1 MTAAPRVGFFGRLG
15 SGNLGNDASLE
26 AVLAHVR
33 SEYPA
38 ATLDAMCSG
47 PDRVSARYDLLAS
60 HLHWLH
66 APSRRSWPRPVAMAL
81 SALRVAAGLCIDAWR
96 TASWV
101 RKHDVAIVPGMGVL
115 EANLVIRPWQ
125 EPYSLFLLALFG
137 RLFRTKV
144 ALVGVGASAIPLRSS
159 RWLLTKATRH
169 AHYVSYRDEY
179 SRDAMRQMG
188 VKRNHEPVFPDLVF
202 SLPTPELPVQL
213 RTVAVGV
220 MAYWG
225 SNADRSRRQAIHD
238 TYLQAVKEFVRWL
251 LDTGHEVRL
260 LIGDHD
266 DEPEAREVLA
276 DARQHWIGGR
286 PAPVDFRPVST
297 TSALMS
303 RLASVETVV
312 ATRFHNVLVA
322 LACVR
327 PTLAIAY
334 GNKHRALMAQMDAE
348 EFCQDIGE
356 LDVERLK
363 EQFLALQA
371 DSEAIGRTLTTRVR
385 AHRELLAHQFAELN
399 TTLFR
404 PWAATKPAGV
414 NRATEPAPTL
424 HNVAAT
430 RDSAKSRI

>member
-1 MTAAPRVGFFGRLG
+1 
-15 SGNLGNDASLE
+15 
-26 AVLAHVR
+26 
-33 SEYPA
+33 
-38 ATLDAMCSG
+38 
-47 PDRVSARYDLLAS
+47 
-60 HLHWLH
+60 
-66 APSRRSWPRPVAMAL
+66 
-81 SALRVAAGLCIDAWR
+81 
-96 TASWV
+96 
-101 RKHDVAIVPGMGVL
+101 
-115 EANLVIRPWQ
+115 
-125 EPYSLFLLALFG
+125 
-137 RLFRTKV
+137 
-144 ALVGVGASAIPLRSS
+144 
-159 RWLLTKATRH
+159 
-169 AHYVSYRDEY
+169 
-179 SRDAMRQMG
+179 
-188 VKRNHEPVFPDLVF
+188 
-202 SLPTPELPVQL
+202 
-213 RTVAVGV
+213 
-220 MAYWG
+220 
-225 SNADRSRRQAIHD
+225 
-238 TYLQAVKEFVRWL
+238 
-251 LDTGHEVRL
+251 
-260 LIGDHD
+260 
-266 DEPEAREVLA
+266 
-276 DARQHWIGGR
+276 
-286 PAPVDFRPVST
+286 
-297 TSALMS
+297 MS